1 MIVELFGLPGV
12 GKSTYANQLVK
23 ESQYVR
29 IVLNKKSAVLWWC
42 LRALVRSPLLFF
54 RHLAWCLTH
63 NGSRFYIWNFFFVR
77 VAKYSKAATVQG
89 TALLDE
95 GLLQNVLS
103 LPNEKLDEKSIN
115 HFLNTIPDAG
125 KVIIVSV
132 AEEER
137 QRRLQQRPYQTW
149 RQKSDATLDYDVIM
163 RHNHEVFLQVVKG
176 RERFSLVDN
185 T

>member
-1 MIVELFGLPGV
+1 M
-12 GKSTYANQLVK
+12 
-23 ESQYVR
+23 
-29 IVLNKKSAVLWWC
+29 
-42 LRALVRSPLLFF
+42 
-54 RHLAWCLTH
+54 
-63 NGSRFYIWNFFFVR
+63 
-77 VAKYSKAATVQG
+77 AKYAKAATIKG

-95 GLLQNVLS
+95 GPLQNVLS
-103 LPNEKLDEKSIN
+103 LPNEKLNEKSIN
-115 HFLNTIPDAG
+115 HFLSTVPDAG
-125 KVIIVSV
+125 KVSIVTV